1 MAAHHA
7 RGDAATLDRRAALK
21 GAAGLTFAF
30 ALGADFPTRAGG
42 AAAAAGAAQINAF
55 VSVAPD
61 GAITIMAP
69 AAEMGQGVLTSL
81 PLIIAEELDADWSKV
96 RIEPAPVHPDYNHP
110 VHRAQLVLGSLT
122 VLGYWM
128 PCRTAG
134 AQARRVLLDAAAE
147 HWGVPGTEVA
157 TEPSTVVHRAS
168 GRKLGYGEIAGFAK
182 IPAELPKIAPADLKP
197 VSEFRLLGRDVMRVD
212 VPAKCNGTARYA
224 MDVDLPGMA
233 YATVHHAPVRG
244 SEPESFNA
252 EAVKRLPGVIEVVA
266 VPEGVAVVGRSVPEV
281 FAARDKLEVAW
292 HRGAPGFGHDS
303 ERDLQEYLEH
313 VRDHARKDKVTKE
326 RGVAPGA
333 LQGVARVFARE
344 FTNDYVYHA
353 QMEPTTCTAWVK
365 GDAAE
370 IWSGTQWSTKSVEEA
385 ARLLGLPA
393 ERITFHPVPIG
404 GGFGRRLFVDYVT
417 EAAQLSKAVG
427 RPVKLIQGRDDDV
440 ANGRFRPMAAQQ
452 IEAHLDGEGRIVG
465 WRHRVAA
472 EPVVPYLYGEARWRA
487 QQGFDHIALWGT
499 ELNAY
504 AVPNQVTEHV
514 YEERGA
520 RVAPWR
526 GIGAGYTKFATEC
539 VIDELAHE
547 ARTDPVQYRLALL
560 NDDRAKRVVET
571 AAAMAD
577 WGRGRSGTG
586 LGAAFASYGVQP
598 AGESLSAAVAEISV
612 DRASGA
618 IRVHTVWI
626 AVDPGLPL
634 QPDTIVAQ
642 VESAVVY
649 GLGAALKERITIKD
663 GVVQQSGF
671 GDYEVM
677 RMADVPEIKVEV
689 VRGGDRPTQVGE
701 LGLPA
706 VAPAVANAFFALT
719 GKRLRHL
726 PMSPAKVKEALG
738 T

>member
-1 MAAHHA
+1 MAGKTHA
-7 RGDAATLDRRAALK
+7 SLDRRTLLK
-21 GAAGLTFAF
+21 GSAGLTFTF
-30 ALGADFPTRAGG
+30 ALGTGVTGSFQ
-42 AAAAAGAAQINAF
+42 AAAATPARINAYI
-55 VSVAPD
+55 SIAPD
-61 GAITIMAP
+61 GLITIMAP

-81 PLIIAEELDADWSKV
+81 PLIVAEELDADWSKV
-96 RIEPAPVHPDYNHP
+96 RVEPAPVHPDYNHP

-134 AQARRVLLDAAAE
+134 AQARRILLNAAAE

-157 TEPSTVVHRAS
+157 TEPSTVVHRPS
-168 GRKLGYGEIAGFAK
+168 GRKLSYGEIAAFAK
-182 IPAELPKIAPADLKP
+182 VPAELPKISPADLKP
-197 VSEFRLLGRDVMRVD
+197 VSEFRLLGKDVMRVD
-212 VPAKCNGTARYA
+212 VPAKSNGAAQYA
-224 MDVDLPGMA
+224 MDVHLPGMV
-233 YATVHHAPVRG
+233 YATVVHAPVRG
-244 SEPESFNA
+244 SEPASFNA
-252 EAVKRLPGVIEVVA
+252 EALKRMPGIIEALVL
-266 VPEGVAVVGRSVPEV
+266 PEGVGLVGKSVPEV
-281 FAARDKLEVAW
+281 FAARRKLQVDWRKDA
-292 HRGAPGFGHDS
+292 AGFGHDS
-303 ERDLQEYLEH
+303 ERDLAEYLAH

-326 RGVAPGA
+326 RGMAPGA

-353 QMEPTTCTAWVK
+353 QMEPSTCTAWVK

-370 IWSGTQWSTKSVEEA
+370 IWSGTQWPTKSVDEA
-385 ARLLGLPA
+385 ARLLGLPS
-393 ERITFHPVPIG
+393 EKITLHSLLIG

-417 EAAQLSKAVG
+417 EAVQLSKAVG
-427 RPVKLIQGRDDDV
+427 RPVKLIQTREDDV

-452 IEAHLDGEGRIVG
+452 IEAHLDHEGKIVG

-472 EPVVPYLYGEARWRA
+472 EPVVPYLYGEARWKA

-499 ELNAY
+499 EMNFY

-526 GIGAGYTKFATEC
+526 GIGAGYTKFATESI
-539 VIDELAHE
+539 VDELAHE
-547 ARTDPVQYRLALL
+547 ARQDPVQYRLALL
-560 NDDRAKRVVET
+560 NDGRAKKVVE
-571 AAAMAD
+571 AVARMSE
-577 WGRGRSGTG
+577 WGRKRTETG
-586 LGAAFASYGVQP
+586 LGVAFAPYGVQP
-598 AGESLSAAVAEISV
+598 AGESLSALVAEISL
-612 DRASGA
+612 DRAGGA

-626 AVDPGLPL
+626 AVDPGLAL

-642 VESAVVY
+642 VESAVIY

-663 GVVQQSGF
+663 GIVQQSNF
-671 GDYEVM
+671 HDYEVM

-689 VRGGDRPTQVGE
+689 LKGGDRPTQVGE

-706 VAPAVANAFFALT
+706 VAPAIANAFFALT

-726 PMSPAKVKEALG
+726 PMTPAKVKEALAS
-738 T
+738 